1 MLKINVNSELIKKFS
16 EVIEGILSMIEN
28 GEYEKSLELI
38 DGAFKDFFRLGS
50 KFFNS
55 LSEENLL
62 ELARTNTI
70 MDVDKCIIMA
80 KLLMEEA
87 GVFEKLHGK
96 SESFYLYAKSLYL
109 YVEAYEYVEEETDL
123 AKYFSDIDAL
133 IIKVS
138 DYKLDAGL
146 QKQLIRY
153 NMKKGAYDKA
163 DNILFDLLEGTGSSE
178 ESKVY
183 AAEIYKA
190 LLSREDAELIKG
202 NLTREEVMES
212 LESISC

>member
-28 GEYEKSLELI
+28 GEYEKALELI

-62 ELARTNTI
+62 ELARTNNI
-70 MDVDKCIIMA
+70 MDVDKCIIMS

-87 GVFEKLHGK
+87 RVFEKLHGK
-96 SESFYLYAKSLYL
+96 SEGFYLYAKSLYL
-109 YVEAYEYVEEETDL
+109 YAEAYEYAEEETELD
-123 AKYFSDIDAL
+123 KYFSDIDTL
-133 IIKVS
+133 ILKVS
-138 DYKLDAGL
+138 DYKLDTGL
-146 QKQLIRY
+146 QKQMIRY
-153 NMKKGAYDKA
+153 NMKKGAYDQA
-163 DNILFDLLEGTGSSE
+163 DNILYDLLQDTGSSE
-178 ESKVY
+178 GSKRY

-190 LLSREDAELIKG
+190 LLSIEDAELVKG

>member
-1 MLKINVNSELIKKFS
+1 MLKINVNSELIRKFS
-16 EVIEGILSMIEN
+16 EVIQGILSMIEK
-28 GEYEKSLELI
+28 GEYEKALELI

-62 ELARTNTI
+62 ELARTNSI

-87 GVFEKLHGK
+87 RVFEKLHDKNG
-96 SESFYLYAKSLYL
+96 SFYLYAKSLYL
-109 YVEAYEYVEEETDL
+109 YVEAYEYAEEETDL
-123 AKYFSDIDAL
+123 DTYFSDIETL

-153 NMKKGAYDKA
+153 NLKKGAYDKA
-163 DNILFDLLEGTGSSE
+163 DNILYDLLEETGFSE
-178 ESKVY
+178 ESKGY

-190 LLSREDAELIKG
+190 LLSREDAELVKG